1 MIIYRQLKYDSIIFN
16 YELGRLR
23 MAAVV
28 AYTAT
33 LSHSW
38 GYDSLYVGIRFE
50 RTYYVHHSVLYVEG
64 KHSSKTL

>member
-1 MIIYRQLKYDSIIFN
+1 MQLKYDSIIFN

-28 AYTAT
+28 AYAAT

-38 GYDSLYVGIRFE
+38 GYDSQYD
-50 RTYYVHHSVLYVEG
+50 VHHSIVYVEG
-64 KHSSKTL
+64 KLSSKTL

>member
-1 MIIYRQLKYDSIIFN
+1 MIIYRQLKYDSIILN
-16 YELGRLR
+16 YDLGRLR

-38 GYDSLYVGIRFE
+38 GNDSLYVGIRFE
-50 RTYYVHHSVLYVEG
+50 RTYYVHHSVLYIEG
-64 KHSSKTL
+64 RLPSNSL